1 MPFSQWNTLE
11 VPLQNGWQCA
21 LVPASQYRHAVWVAR
36 GNSFDPYPLREP
48 RWGWPDDR
56 DRPWG
61 HAAGRTRE
69 AWLDDH
75 ERERWERDELER
87 QRDEDRRD
95 FHRNFRPDDDLR
107 TITGRRNLETVRAF
121 LSGIMVFAHWDEPE
135 TNEDVRRVLCDL
147 VRNGQLVPYMKREWR
162 QRPRVFRRPLAAER
176 WPSGGGGFSPK
187 PEVISYADFVAL
199 QKANG
204 ELGGVASSATAAG
217 LTAVLDPLRDF
228 GAASGGATLETG
240 RFMDEAVGNS
250 TPLRDAHPFDY
261 IPDAVSGDA
270 EELAASTRSPDY
282 AAKMLGYDRNTF
294 GDMIHVMK
302 AELKLRGDDNV
313 VWHDSGA
320 IEFRKNIIGNM
331 HDYAK

>member
-11 VPLQNGWQCA
+11 VPLQNGWQCT
-21 LVPASQYRHAVWVAR
+21 LVPASQYRLAVWVAR
-36 GNSFDPYPLREP
+36 GSFFDPYPLREP

-69 AWLDDH
+69 AWRDDH

-121 LSGIMVFAHWDEPE
+121 LSEIMVFAHWDEPE
-135 TNEDVRRVLCDL
+135 TNEDIRRVLCDL

-162 QRPRVFRRPLAAER
+162 QRPRVFRRPPAAER

-187 PEVISYADFVAL
+187 PEVISYSDFVAL
-199 QKANG
+199 QRANG
-204 ELGGVASSATAAG
+204 ELGKVASSAG
-217 LTAVLDPLRDF
+217 LTAVVDSLRDF
-228 GAASGGATLETG
+228 GAAASGGAV
-240 RFMDEAVGNS
+240 EASSLVDGALGDS
-250 TPLRDAHPFDY
+250 TPFGGAQSFEYAQSAL
-261 IPDAVSGDA
+261 GDA
-270 EELAASTRSPDY
+270 QQLAVRGLSEAQQAVCDAKYDADMVACSMALVIYRDPRTY
-282 AAKMLGYDRNTF
+282 ALCKERAFENYQHCRGY
-294 GDMIHVMK
+294 V
-302 AELKLRGDDNV
+302 
-313 VWHDSGA
+313 
-320 IEFRKNIIGNM
+320 
-331 HDYAK
+331 